1 MSNPKIICIG
11 RNYIDHAKEL
21 NNPVPAEPVIFLKPA
36 SSLNAAEIPVKYPEF
51 TTNLQY
57 ECEIVLKIGKAGKD
71 IPEKA
76 ALEYFDQWTVGLD
89 FTARDLQQVLKE
101 KGLPWELAKAFDQSA
116 SVGKFVSVD
125 KKKLY
130 RASFALH
137 KNGEGV
143 QSGHTSDLIFSFEKI
158 IQFVSR
164 FFTMEAGDLIFTG
177 TPKGVGPVVSGDRLT
192 GFLNGERL
200 LEQAII

>member
-1 MSNPKIICIG
+1 MSHLKIICIG

-21 NNPVPAEPVIFLKPA
+21 NNPVPAEPVVFLKPA
-36 SSLNAAEIPVKYPEF
+36 SSLNATGIPVKYPEF
-51 TTNLQY
+51 TANLQY
-57 ECEIVLKIGKAGKD
+57 ECEIVLKISKTGKN
-71 IPEKA
+71 IPLKA

-89 FTARDLQQVLKE
+89 FTARDLQQTLKE

-116 SVGKFVSVD
+116 AIGKFIPVD

-130 RASFALH
+130 ETSFALH
-137 KNGEGV
+137 KNRKEV

-164 FFTMEAGDLIFTG
+164 FFILEAGDLIFTG
-177 TPKGVGPVVSGDRLT
+177 TPKGVGPVVSGDQLT

-200 LEQAII
+200 LEQAIL